1 MKSKKGRQRTITGIV
16 VPEHWDDNDNV
27 IRVAIKTRDYQ
38 EYVVEHNQ
46 KGKELLAFVDN
57 KLRFTGTVRERLD
70 GDIIMSVKS
79 YEPIKENDEDEEDE
93 YKEGYA

>member
-1 MKSKKGRQRTITGIV
+1 MKRKKGRQRTITGIV
-16 VPEHWDDNDNV
+16 VAEDWDENGNV

-38 EYVVEHNQ
+38 EYVVEHNK

-70 GDIIMSVKS
+70 GDMIITVES
-79 YEPIKENDEDEEDE
+79 YEPIKDNDEDEEDE